1 MSTAAQDLRY
11 ALRLLWKSPG
21 FAASA
26 ILALALGIGANTAIF
41 SVVNSVV
48 LRPLP
53 FRDANRMVVV
63 WESNQAQGM
72 NRVGPSGPTFLDWRD
87 QSKSFEDLA
96 LLEPGTWTLTGFGE
110 PKQLPALRVSGNFLP
125 VLGVKPI
132 LGRNFLPT
140 EGWNQRVVLLSY
152 NLWEQ
157 LYGKDPNVIGER
169 VMMDVIPYTVIGVLP
184 PSFWWANPA
193 ELVVPWVDSD
203 LRPRDRMDHDFGVIG
218 HLKPGVSV

>member
-1 MSTAAQDLRY
+1 MQDETTGPINGQRGAVIYLKTKLDSNGHGSATINRMSTVAQDLRY

-21 FAASA
+21 FTAAA

-87 QSKSFEDLA
+87 QSQSFEDLA
-96 LLEPGTWTLTGFGE
+96 LLEPGTGTLTGS
-110 PKQLPALRVSGNFLP
+110 VN
-125 VLGVKPI
+125 
-132 LGRNFLPT
+132 
-140 EGWNQRVVLLSY
+140 
-152 NLWEQ
+152 
-157 LYGKDPNVIGER
+157 
-169 VMMDVIPYTVIGVLP
+169 
-184 PSFWWANPA
+184 PSSCRRCA
-193 ELVVPWVDSD
+193 
-203 LRPRDRMDHDFGVIG
+203 
-218 HLKPGVSV
+218 